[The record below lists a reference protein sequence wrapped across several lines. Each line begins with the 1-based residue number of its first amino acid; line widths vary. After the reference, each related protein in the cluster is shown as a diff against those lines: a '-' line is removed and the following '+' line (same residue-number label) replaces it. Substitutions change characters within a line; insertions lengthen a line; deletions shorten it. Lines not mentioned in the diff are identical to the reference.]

1 MRHSLYKRGA
11 QPHCL
16 RRSRL
21 KFFAELFFKKAGAQP
36 AKVFCRAFFKK
47 AGAQPNKVF
56 WLTFFSKKVR
66 GFFEK
71 MAGKGS
77 SV

>member
-1 MRHSLYKRGA
+1 MPSFFSKKRG
-11 QPHCL
+11 
-16 RRSRL
+16 RSRL
-21 KFFAELFFKKAGAQP
+21 KFFAEL
-36 AKVFCRAFFKK
+36 FFKK